1 MKKHLRDKKTIIL
14 IIISIMLLSVI
25 SIFGYRYYQQQE
37 VQKKIDVLTLQFE
50 NKENDFNEEDT
61 REDKILLLKSI
72 LEEHTD
78 YEKSKDMIEEID
90 EKYSLVIS
98 NMQNKLKEEY
108 DKILVD
114 NTLKDIDKIDDKS
127 QLENAKKSLNDL
139 LSLIKAEENIVS
151 IKSEVE
157 KYDKDI
163 NSLIKSYDERLNE
176 IDEAERKA
184 AEEET
189 KKQQQN
195 NYVGGSGNSGSNS
208 NSGGSGNSSSNG
220 GNSSSSNTGSSS
232 GWKKP
237 WFELHWDVDL
247 NTGEKIP
254 GTDRW
259 YDPQTGNVYD
269 LNGNQIGGIW

>member
-37 VQKKIDVLTLQFE
+37 VQKKIDVLTLQLE